1 MTNIAAF
8 AGRVR
13 CIRYARS
20 PHVRDGGN
28 RSVADEV
35 ISSGRMLLVDVRQGY
50 AAA

>member
-1 MTNIAAF
+1 MTNIAAPLAES
-8 AGRVR
+8 AGPLR
-13 CIRYARS
+13 A
-20 PHVRDGGN
+20 HVRDGGN